1 MLKIE
6 IKTGGAAFQ
15 SDFESIS
22 DGYAAASECIRIL
35 KNIIIKLEDGCT
47 DGSCMDINGNK
58 IGTWKLD
65 L

>member
-1 MLKIE
+1 MLKIV

-35 KNIIIKLEDGCT
+35 KNVIIKLEDGYTSGC
-47 DGSCMDINGNK
+47 CMDINGNK
-58 IGTWKLD
+58 VGSWELD